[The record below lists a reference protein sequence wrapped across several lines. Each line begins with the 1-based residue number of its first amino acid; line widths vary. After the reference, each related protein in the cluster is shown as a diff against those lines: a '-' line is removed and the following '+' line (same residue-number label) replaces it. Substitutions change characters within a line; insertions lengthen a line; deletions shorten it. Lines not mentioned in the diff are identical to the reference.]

1 MSLGSIPPE
10 QLAALPIRWVGGF
23 ALAVA
28 APLWG
33 ALVWVLAH
41 DPGASFG
48 AFSAALLIPG
58 LLGFS
63 AIGLDMVT
71 GMTIGRR
78 RKPLRRSGDRSTMMD
93 MGEVGCTSRPA

>member
-10 QLAALPIRWVGGF
+10 QLAALPIRWVRGL
-23 ALAVA
+23 ALAVV

-33 ALVWVLAH
+33 ALGWVLAH

-63 AIGLDMVT
+63 VIALDMVT

-78 RKPLRRSGDRSTMMD
+78 SNPLRRSQDRSTMMD

>member
-10 QLAALPIRWVGGF
+10 QLAALPIRWVGAF
-23 ALAVA
+23 ALAIC

-33 ALVWVLAH
+33 ALLWVLAH
-41 DPGASFG
+41 DPGAAFG
-48 AFSAALLIPG
+48 AFSAALLLPG
-58 LLGFS
+58 LLGLT

-78 RKPLRRSGDRSTMMD
+78 RKSLRRPSVGSTMMD
-93 MGEVGCTSRPA
+93 MGEVGCSSRPA